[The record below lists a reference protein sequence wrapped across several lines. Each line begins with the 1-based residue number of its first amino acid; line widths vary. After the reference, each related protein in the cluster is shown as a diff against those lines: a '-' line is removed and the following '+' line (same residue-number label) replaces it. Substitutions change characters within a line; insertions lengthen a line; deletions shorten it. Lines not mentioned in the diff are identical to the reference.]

1 MTAHVIT
8 GATLVVTL
16 GLSLFF
22 LAYCLRN
29 DDKRGAVPLA
39 VMFVGVACWVFADTL
54 HVVVLETNGNP
65 MVGGGLLVRVLGI
78 ELTVIGMLLL
88 GLSYTGRDHLVSVQT
103 VALLLVK
110 PLLVL
115 GITASPLRTAVFS
128 TVPAATPL
136 GYEILPT
143 PGFLL
148 HVLYSYGVAAAGV
161 ALLGSV
167 MIRSPSRYRLQS
179 LALFVAVAVP
189 FSVSILYQSGFLPFD
204 MTPVSF
210 GVSALLLMTGTF
222 RLRLLDTIPIARQR
236 VIDVMDD
243 PVVVL
248 DENQRIVMGNDTAT
262 TQFGSDGLVGTPGT
276 ELFGDDA
283 LAELDAD
290 GQTELVV
297 ETNDGARQYSVTCS
311 EVGAHREAALATVLV
326 CRDVTDQRQRQREL
340 RQRESELE
348 LLKDLQSRVLRHNL
362 RNELNVVR
370 TNAALLVD
378 DDNPPEPYEELIEK
392 TDRLIDWSQKARTV
406 ERLVDVQDTG
416 RYDLAAVVEP
426 LLADARERYPEVT
439 FEGNLD
445 PIEVIAVPQIE
456 QAIENLLDN
465 AARYNTAADPL
476 VTVRAEVDGDHGCL
490 YVTDNGPG
498 IDEAVV
504 SALGESDESMAAE
517 SGFGLWMVY
526 WVIEK
531 SGGDLSFDSTGGP
544 TVSLRFERAES
555 LVAEQAASSTV

>member
-22 LAYCLRN
+22 LTYCLRN
-29 DDKRGAVPLA
+29 NDKRGAVPLA
-39 VMFVGVACWVFADTL
+39 VMFVGVACWVFADTM
-54 HVVVLETNGNP
+54 HVLVLETNGNP
-65 MVGGGLLVRVLGI
+65 MVGGGLLIRVLGI
-78 ELTVIGMLLL
+78 ELTVIGILLL
-88 GLSYTGRDHLVSVQT
+88 GLSYTGRDHLVSVRT

-110 PLLVL
+110 PLVIL
-115 GITASPLRTAVFS
+115 GIIASPLRTAVFA
-128 TVPAATPL
+128 TAPAATPL
-136 GYEILPT
+136 GYEIQPT
-143 PGFLL
+143 TGFLL
-148 HVLYSYGVAAAGV
+148 HILYSYGVAGAGV
-161 ALLGSV
+161 GLLGSLMV
-167 MIRSPSRYRLQS
+167 RSPSRYRLQS
-179 LALFVAVAVP
+179 VALFIAVAVP
-189 FSVSILYQSGFLPFD
+189 FSMSILYRSGFLPFD

-210 GVSALLLMTGTF
+210 GVSALLLMTGSF

-248 DENQRIVMGNDTAT
+248 DENDRTVMSNDAAT
-262 TQFGSDGLVGTPGT
+262 NQFGGERLVGTPGA
-276 ELFGDDA
+276 ELFGDAA
-283 LAELDAD
+283 LAELAVE
-290 GQTELVV
+290 GQTELAR
-297 ETNDGARQYSVTCS
+297 ETNGKTRQYSVTCS
-311 EVGAHREAALATVLV
+311 EVGAHREAAVATVLV

-362 RNELNVVR
+362 RNELNVIR

-378 DDNPPEPYEELIEK
+378 NDDPPEPYDELIEK

-416 RYDLAAVVEP
+416 RYDLAVVVEP

-439 FEGNLD
+439 FESDLD
-445 PIEVIAVPQIE
+445 PIEVVAVPQIE
-456 QAIENLLDN
+456 QAIGNLLDN
-465 AARYNTAADPL
+465 AARYNTAVDPQ
-476 VTVRAEVDGDHGCL
+476 VTVRAKLDDDHGCL

-498 IDEAVV
+498 IDEDVV
-504 SALGESDESMAAE
+504 SALGESDESMAVE

-531 SGGDLSFDSTGGP
+531 SGGNLSFDTAAGT

-555 LVAEQAASSTV
+555 PVAEHAAPSSA